1 MDSEAAVIRQEM
13 NQTRADLDQKLTEL
27 EARAEQL
34 RPSTVVKRYLPDYPL
49 DRAVGALLTLI
60 GTRLAWRHYRNGFGR
75 RARIREAVASY
86 GRW

>member
-13 NQTRADLDQKLTEL
+13 SQTRADLDQKLAQL

-34 RPSTVVKRYLPDYPL
+34 RPRAVVGRYMPDYPL
-49 DRAVGALLTLI
+49 DRAIGAVLTVI
-60 GTRLAWRHYRNGFGR
+60 GTRMAWHHYRNGFNR
-75 RARIREAVASY
+75 RARVRAAMESY

>member
-13 NQTRADLDQKLTEL
+13 NQTRADLDQKLSQL

-34 RPSTVVKRYLPDYPL
+34 RPRAVAQRYMPDRPL
-49 DRAVGALLTLI
+49 DRAIGAVLTLI
-60 GTRLAWRHYRNGFGR
+60 GTGMAWRHFRNGLGR
-75 RARIREAVASY
+75 RARVREAVASY